1 MNKKTKMK
9 TIMLILIPSTLSFL
23 LGRHLRYRSKN
34 YGVTRKMFLTLEK
47 GEIDRKIEVALDLK
61 DYESALLLKRKMDRL
76 ERKLIR
82 LKRKEKKS
90 NEKNVEFFTQI

>member
-1 MNKKTKMK
+1 MK
-9 TIMLILIPSTLSFL
+9 TLLSIILSSLTGYII
-23 LGRHLRYRSKN
+23 GRYTRFRSKN